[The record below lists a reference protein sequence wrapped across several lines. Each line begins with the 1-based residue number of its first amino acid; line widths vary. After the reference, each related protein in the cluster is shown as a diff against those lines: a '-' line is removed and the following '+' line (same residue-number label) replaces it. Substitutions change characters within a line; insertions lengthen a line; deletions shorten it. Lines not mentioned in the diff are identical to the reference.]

1 MNVFKKTALFLTLI
15 LVENLHSQSSE
26 FDGFVLYNKQNQNIA
41 YLIDKDGNIAHT
53 WNCDLACNY
62 TVLLKNNGNIV
73 ENGKKMFIY
82 QALASFKIWHGVQPE
97 INDDTIKLL
106 DQ

>member
-1 MNVFKKTALFLTLI
+1 MNLFKKTALFLTLF
-15 LVENLHSQSSE
+15 LVENLYSQSSE

-73 ENGKKMFIY
+73 RGTIN
-82 QALASFKIWHGVQPE
+82 LRQPAWGSSRGR
-97 INDDTIKLL
+97 DGSGD
-106 DQ
+106 